1 MCTCF
6 YFRVL
11 HASSGPATGSPAHFT
26 QENSSEGQCGKTCS
40 IRWWVITLC
49 VWEALWWLCLS
60 VMLLVAPM
68 GAVSGGGGWIP
79 SGTAIWTNYAR
90 HNEDYFVCW
99 HMHTH
104 II

>member
-1 MCTCF
+1 
-6 YFRVL
+6 
-11 HASSGPATGSPAHFT
+11 
-26 QENSSEGQCGKTCS
+26 
-40 IRWWVITLC
+40 
-49 VWEALWWLCLS
+49 
-60 VMLLVAPM
+60 MLLVAPM
-68 GAVSGGGGWIP
+68 GAVSVGGGCIP